1 MDGMDPEYGKGL
13 EEEDVVMTVL
23 DGVIGLVG
31 CKGLA
36 GWKGLTGA
44 VLVVL
49 VVHGKDDI
57 ITESPVKVPL

>member
-1 MDGMDPEYGKGL
+1 MDGMDPENVKGL

-23 DGVIGLVG
+23 DGVMGLVG

-57 ITESPVKVPL
+57 ITESPVRDPL

>member
-1 MDGMDPEYGKGL
+1 MDGMDPENVKGL
-13 EEEDVVMTVL
+13 EEEDVVMTAL
-23 DGVIGLVG
+23 DGVICLVG

-57 ITESPVKVPL
+57 IAESPVKVPL